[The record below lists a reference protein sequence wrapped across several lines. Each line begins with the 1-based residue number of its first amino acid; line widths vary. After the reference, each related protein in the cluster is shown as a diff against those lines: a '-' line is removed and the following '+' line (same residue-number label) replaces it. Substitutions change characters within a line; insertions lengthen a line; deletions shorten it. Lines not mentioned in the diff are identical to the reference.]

1 MRTPEDIFNDAERLI
16 TMEALATTTPQ
27 DRTGPGE
34 SDKATVRADLL
45 PLLREVAGLR
55 SIDLLLRI
63 ELAFLEIELVHLVHT
78 RESLASFSK
87 AIRQTRAAIA
97 MLDHVRVPD
106 EYRWTKVHFTQPEN
120 LVNGLPKDE
129 AHGFFASHGARLGNT
144 LKMPPEEDKAALI
157 NARISNIKLARDI
170 YMDLQRHALAASE
183 IREPARPY
191 KSERTLR
198 KAA

>member
-1 MRTPEDIFNDAERLI
+1 MRIPNEIFEDAKRLI

-27 DRTGPGE
+27 SEMGLSEFDRVAARSG
-34 SDKATVRADLL
+34 LL
-45 PLLREVAGLR
+45 PLLQEAAELR
-55 SIDLLLRI
+55 DIDLLLRI
-63 ELAFLEIELVHLVHT
+63 EYAFLEIGLVHLVHT
-78 RESLASFSK
+78 RESMASFNK
-87 AIRQTRAAIA
+87 AVRQVRAAIA

-106 EYRWTKVHFTQPEN
+106 EYRWTRVHFTQPEN
-120 LVNGLPKDE
+120 LVDGLPKDE

-183 IREPARPY
+183 IRESARPY
-191 KSERTLR
+191 KSERKLQ

>member
-1 MRTPEDIFNDAERLI
+1 MRTPNEIFEDAKRLI
-16 TMEALATTTPQ
+16 TTEALVTATPQ
-27 DRTGPGE
+27 GKMRL
-34 SDKATVRADLL
+34 SAFNRAAARADLL
-45 PLLREVAGLR
+45 SLLREVAGLR
-55 SIDLLLRI
+55 DIDLLLQV
-63 ELAFLEIELVHLVHT
+63 EQAFLEKELVHLVHT
-78 RESLASFSK
+78 RESLASFNK
-87 AIRQTRAAIA
+87 AVRQVRAAIA

-106 EYRWTKVHFTQPEN
+106 EYRWTRVHFTQPEN

-144 LKMPPEEDKAALI
+144 LKMPPEEDKATLV

-183 IREPARPY
+183 IRESARPY
-191 KSERTLR
+191 KPERKLQ

>member
-1 MRTPEDIFNDAERLI
+1 MRTSDKIFRDVRGLV
-16 TMEALATTTPQ
+16 TTEALATAIPKGRMGLSEF
-27 DRTGPGE
+27 DR
-34 SDKATVRADLL
+34 AAARADLL
-45 PLLREVAGLR
+45 PLLREAAGLR
-55 SIDLLLRI
+55 DIDLLLWI
-63 ELAFLEIELVHLVHT
+63 EQAFLEIGLVHLVHT
-78 RESLASFSK
+78 RESLASFNK
-87 AIRQTRAAIA
+87 AVRQVRAAIA

-106 EYRWTKVHFTQPEN
+106 EYRWTKVHFTQLEN

-170 YMDLQRHALAASE
+170 YMDLQRHALAVSE
-183 IREPARPY
+183 IGEPAKPY
-191 KSERTLR
+191 KPERKLQ

>member
-1 MRTPEDIFNDAERLI
+1 MRSPNEIFEDAKRLI

-27 DRTGPGE
+27 GEMGLSEFDRVAARSG
-34 SDKATVRADLL
+34 LL
-45 PLLREVAGLR
+45 PLLQEAAELQN
-55 SIDLLLRI
+55 IDLLLRI
-63 ELAFLEIELVHLVHT
+63 EYAFLEIGLVHLVHT
-78 RESLASFSK
+78 RESMASFNK
-87 AIRQTRAAIA
+87 AVRQMRAAIA

-106 EYRWTKVHFTQPEN
+106 EYRWTRVHFTQPEN

-170 YMDLQRHALAASE
+170 YMDLQRHALATSE
-183 IREPARPY
+183 IGEPAKPY
-191 KSERTLR
+191 KPERKLQ

>member
-1 MRTPEDIFNDAERLI
+1 MRTSDKIYREVRRLA
-16 TMEALATTTPQ
+16 TMEALAT
-27 DRTGPGE
+27 GPSQGRAGLGE
-34 SDKATVRADLL
+34 FDKTAARADLL
-45 PLLREVAGLR
+45 PLLREAAGLR
-55 SIDLLLRI
+55 DIDLLLRV
-63 ELAFLEIELVHLVHT
+63 EQAFLEIELVHLVHT
-78 RESLASFSK
+78 RESMASFNK
-87 AIRQTRAAIA
+87 AVRQVRAAIA

-106 EYRWTKVHFTQPEN
+106 EYRWTRVHFTQPEN

-191 KSERTLR
+191 KSERKLQ